1 MLYCTASRA
10 YILGVKYG
18 IITAMELS
26 VTSADAMKTLGAKI
40 GVLVRGGEVIELIG
54 DIGAGKTTFT
64 KGFAAALGIT
74 EDIQSPTFTI
84 SRVYDALEGIR
95 LAHYDFYRLS
105 EPGIMRAELQE
116 AVQDPATVTIIE
128 WADVVA
134 DVLSADTLRIAI
146 TATGEELRSVELAAG
161 GERSQQLLDALR

>member
-84 SRVYDALEGIR
+84 SRVYDA
-95 LAHYDFYRLS
+95 
-105 EPGIMRAELQE
+105 P
-116 AVQDPATVTIIE
+116 V
-128 WADVVA
+128 
-134 DVLSADTLRIAI
+134 
-146 TATGEELRSVELAAG
+146 
-161 GERSQQLLDALR
+161 